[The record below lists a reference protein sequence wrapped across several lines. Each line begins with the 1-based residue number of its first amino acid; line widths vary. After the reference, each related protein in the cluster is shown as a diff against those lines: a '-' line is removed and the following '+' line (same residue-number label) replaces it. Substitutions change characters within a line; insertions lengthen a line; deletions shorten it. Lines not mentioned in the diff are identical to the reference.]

1 MGVAREAVAEH
12 IPPGAIRVL
21 TSDFLRLFFRNV
33 DVSVASNIR
42 FNCRMIADDGGTVD
56 FQINAG
62 NASTTT
68 WAETAFTSSSHIVPA
83 NGWIVSIAATSTDGG
98 FLAIPGQVWFKIE
111 FMRSDGGNIPATF
124 AVIAKHNHGSK
135 WWTWNAGDQAESPFY
150 EGPGA
155 GIGTPAKTFTFQ
167 GTVVNGAGGAGNNS
181 LTIVPP
187 SGGRFRVLAFQAT
200 NNDTSARTAD
210 ILIQDTSTGNDLV
223 AYITGLSLS
232 AGQSANLPVTNAQA
246 SNAPA
251 SGLQNVWIAGG
262 NEFFAVIAAVA
273 ASQDTAWAC
282 ILEVF
287 GGAPTLTL
295 AGASTPTLTTNIS
308 RFETG

>member
-1 MGVAREAVAEH
+1 MAEH
-12 IPPGAIRVL
+12 IPPGAIRIL

-98 FLAIPGQVWFKIE
+98 FLSIPGQVWFKIE

-150 EGPGA
+150 EGLGA
-155 GIGTPAKTFTFQ
+155 GIGTPGKLFTFQ
-167 GTVVNGAGGAGNNS
+167 GTVVNGAGGAGTNS
-181 LTIVPP
+181 LTIVPANA
-187 SGGRFRVLAFQAT
+187 SRFRILALQCT
-200 NNDTSARTAD
+200 NNDTTGRTCDVVIEDASGGFD
-210 ILIQDTSTGNDLV
+210 LIAL
-223 AYITGLSLS
+223 ITGLSLT
-232 AGQSANLPVTNAQA
+232 AGHSANIPTSAVQATNAPVNLANQIW
-246 SNAPA
+246 
-251 SGLQNVWIAGG
+251 VAGG
-262 NEFFAVIAAVA
+262 NQVTASIAAIA
-273 ASQDTAWAC
+273 ASQDTAFAC
-282 ILEVF
+282 VLEVF
-287 GGAPTLTL
+287 GGAPTFTL